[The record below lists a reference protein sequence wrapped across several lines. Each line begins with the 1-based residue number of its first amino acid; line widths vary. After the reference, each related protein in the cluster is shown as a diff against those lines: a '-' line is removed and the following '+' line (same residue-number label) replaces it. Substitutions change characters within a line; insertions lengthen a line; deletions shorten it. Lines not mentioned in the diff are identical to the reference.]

1 MKFTAFLLL
10 VLTLISC
17 HRDVARTSD
26 FMIFQDII
34 GNRRSKHL
42 DTLDNKH
49 VFAVGLKWTDAN
61 FEGRHYQLPRSCD
74 SKDLLNF
81 FNQRALVKDSE
92 YVIDN
97 SAQQE
102 DYESIKNRKKEIN
115 SRSMLENA
123 KDAPKVLQYS
133 FLYFID
139 DYRVIF
145 VSDNQVKYKNYN
157 PVIKFEHMNIDLQ
170 GLMKNKVIER
180 GYYTYD
186 DGELVVELRQFKNTP
201 SKKLFFELKNEDII
215 LKRLVLY
222 KLKRDNHSKNIR
234 QIPDLEIDLKK
245 NLPDIIH
252 LPVCF
257 KIDKQP
263 SLFFKT
269 KIVDSTKYVFTTQW
283 VRRYFNQDAGIDEL
297 LDQKLCDTW

>member
-1 MKFTAFLLL
+1 M
-10 VLTLISC
+10 
-17 HRDVARTSD
+17 
-26 FMIFQDII
+26 
-34 GNRRSKHL
+34 
-42 DTLDNKH
+42 
-49 VFAVGLKWTDAN
+49 
-61 FEGRHYQLPRSCD
+61 
-74 SKDLLNF
+74 
-81 FNQRALVKDSE
+81 
-92 YVIDN
+92 VIT
-97 SAQQE
+97 
-102 DYESIKNRKKEIN
+102 
-115 SRSMLENA
+115 
-123 KDAPKVLQYS
+123 
-133 FLYFID
+133 
-139 DYRVIF
+139 
-145 VSDNQVKYKNYN
+145 
-157 PVIKFEHMNIDLQ
+157 H
-170 GLMKNKVIER
+170 
-180 GYYTYD
+180 D